1 MRKLDVARG
10 GRGLSRSDGGIVA
23 SAVCFLALVNS
34 AYGVPG
40 PPAPAAFPRPVRRQ
54 DELFNGRRP
63 DVWQLLVLVDGQIR
77 RRVSTAD
84 AQACRLVAAAVAVEL
99 IADPGLVSH
108 PERVRITCEPVSP
121 GAVA

>member
-1 MRKLDVARG
+1 MALR
-10 GRGLSRSDGGIVA
+10 GRGRSRGDRGIVA
-23 SAVCFLALVNS
+23 SAACFLAMVNS
-34 AYGVPG
+34 AYADSV
-40 PPAPAAFPRPVRRQ
+40 PPAPTESPRPVRRQ

-84 AQACRLVAAAVAVEL
+84 RNACHLVASAVAVEL
-99 IADPGLVSH
+99 IADPALVAH
-108 PERVRITCEPVSP
+108 PDRVRITCEPDRP